1 MIDDLAFVS
10 RVIRLERT
18 GSTNDD
24 LRRLAAAG
32 APEGTVVIAGAQDA
46 GRGRLGRAWHS
57 APGLG
62 LYLSVLLRPRRPVA
76 EAPRWALAA
85 AAAGAEACEDL
96 GVRGVEVK
104 WPNDL
109 LLDDRKLAGFLSEMR
124 ALPDGSTELVLGAG
138 FNVAHRAEDFP
149 AELGPF
155 ATSLALALGGEAPA
169 RERVAESFLSRLAS
183 FAPALAEGRFDE
195 VAARWSARAPRAAGA
210 RVRVRDPDGDYE
222 AVTRGLAPDGALRV
236 ERDDGTRATLHS
248 VDVLV
253 SWETGHAAG
262 GGCR

>member
-1 MIDDLAFVS
+1 VIEDLPFVS
-10 RVIRLERT
+10 RVVRLERT

-24 LRRLAAAG
+24 LRSLAAAG
-32 APEGTVVIAGAQDA
+32 APEGTVVIAREQDA

-57 APGLG
+57 PPGLG

-96 GVRGVEVK
+96 GVPGVEVK

-109 LLDDRKLAGFLSEMR
+109 LLDDRKLAGFLAETR
-124 ALPDGSTELVLGAG
+124 TLPDGSTELVLGAG
-138 FNVAHRAEDFP
+138 FNVAHREEDFP
-149 AELGPF
+149 PELRPI
-155 ATSLALALGGEAPA
+155 ATSLAIARGGVSPGLEAT
-169 RERVAESFLSRLAS
+169 AEAFLSRLS
-183 FAPALAEGRFDE
+183 SCAPVLAEGRFDE
-195 VAARWSARAPRAAGA
+195 IAARWSARAPRATGA
-210 RVRVRDPDGDYE
+210 RVRVRDAHGDYE

-236 ERDDGTRATLHS
+236 ERDDGRRATLHS
-248 VDVLV
+248 GDVVLR
-253 SWETGHAAG
+253 WETGHAAR